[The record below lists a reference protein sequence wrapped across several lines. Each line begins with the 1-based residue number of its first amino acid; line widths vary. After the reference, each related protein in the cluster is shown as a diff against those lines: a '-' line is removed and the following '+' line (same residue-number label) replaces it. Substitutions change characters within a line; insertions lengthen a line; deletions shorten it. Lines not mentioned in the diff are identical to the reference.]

1 MASKVQNRF
10 EGKGAWQ
17 WAQHKARYAHK
28 DHVVFD
34 KGGVPVAAVVTA
46 STMKEAL
53 LASGTQGRF
62 ILLHS
67 DGTGM
72 SIGWAIG
79 INVMRQCAKGW
90 R

>member
-28 DHVVFD
+28 DHVVFE
-34 KGGVPVAAVVTA
+34 KNGQPIAAVANADTL
-46 STMKEAL
+46 KEAL

-62 ILLHS
+62 VLLHS
-67 DGTGM
+67 NGVGM
-72 SIGWAIG
+72 SIGWSIG
-79 INVMRQCAKGW
+79 INVMRQFSKGW